1 MGWWPSNPGSIQSRN
16 APRGASPANL
26 ALLVQSLHDN
36 PQPVDIDDPK
46 DAFDMQRRIGG
57 DTGTSLIWVLT
68 ALALTM
74 GYGDGKTSAL
84 INLRDPL
91 HATIVMLTPPD
102 AASRQA
108 HPQTFSW
115 DF

>member
-1 MGWWPSNPGSIQSRN
+1 MTVDAVTGQPQSSIR
-16 APRGASPANL
+16 
-26 ALLVQSLHDN
+26 VQ
-36 PQPVDIDDPK
+36 
-46 DAFDMQRRIGG
+46 
-57 DTGTSLIWVLT
+57 T
-68 ALALTM
+68 ALALMM

-84 INLRDPL
+84 IDIRDPL

-108 HPQTFSW
+108 HPQRFNW

>member
-1 MGWWPSNPGSIQSRN
+1 MI
-16 APRGASPANL
+16 
-26 ALLVQSLHDN
+26 
-36 PQPVDIDDPK
+36 
-46 DAFDMQRRIGG
+46 
-57 DTGTSLIWVLT
+57 
-68 ALALTM
+68 